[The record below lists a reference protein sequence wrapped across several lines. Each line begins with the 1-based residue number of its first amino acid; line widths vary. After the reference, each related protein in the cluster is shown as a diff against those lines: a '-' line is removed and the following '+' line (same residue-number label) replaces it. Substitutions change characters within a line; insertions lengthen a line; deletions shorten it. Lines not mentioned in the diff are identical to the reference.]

1 MGCGLC
7 GDEWN
12 ACPTYRDNN
21 YFDGVLHA
29 MCNEGDSID
38 TTLCSDPFFFRM
50 LDELGFT
57 FFGSHGCGCAH
68 IPCLFHYVDIF
79 FTAAGAMETLFL
91 LPIGTAAARQSG
103 LVCTYNELG
112 NRYYCNWTCFLCVR
126 YCCDSIQFWE
136 TPPIELRWNGCCPE
150 PTGLASPPG
159 RNPTPDGDMP
169 LTRSQL
175 EPWRD
180 VGGKG
185 RFAKVLVNFT
195 SNRFESYTEYEILTD
210 LEESRQSVS
219 LIYYDDSGAK
229 QDWPVLVRHLRLL
242 DRSWRTQAGGPDYV
256 PMDET
261 NQTKENPIFNDD
273 DDHEPAP
280 AASATASDPYAVGS
294 WVRLRKDETKA
305 GMKEYTA
312 YQITKS
318 PDHEDDMWVDLK
330 DPDTPKGTFV
340 NKSKVTQTTGPD
352 GEYYHT
358 PFGVDTFVTL
368 KRSDTDV
375 YMEPRIPYIVRL
387 NESDSEYIHVGKI
400 DGSYAGIVEKHKLRP
415 AFPKGSFVTLKVDES
430 NTAMERHRCYP
441 VVTAANGPNGDLKL
455 DLDLAYPENDTVWC
469 SSKKVKVAFE
479 YGCKVKWAPGVE
491 PHTANMFH
499 NHEKLWEGD
508 DVMQVWDDPDASQLG
523 GGVGIDSSTT
533 VKLMYKGEKFEAW
546 VNDLVNTS
554 LD

>member
-1 MGCGLC
+1 MSSASEIDYIRSKPVKYLDPSECSATFSQEGLYHGCCCYFMDYRDWCGLPQQV
-7 GDEWN
+7 
-12 ACPTYRDNN
+12 ACEAKY
-21 YFDGVLHA
+21 
-29 MCNEGDSID
+29 S
-38 TTLCSDPFFFRM
+38 CS
-50 LDELGFT
+50 LA
-57 FFGSHGCGCAH
+57 C
-68 IPCLFHYVDIF
+68 I
-79 FTAAGAMETLFL
+79 
-91 LPIGTAAARQSG
+91 
-103 LVCTYNELG
+103 
-112 NRYYCNWTCFLCVR
+112 YCFEQHCCDDCYCPCFLGHLLDIVQIGGGPGSVIMA
-126 YCCDSIQFWE
+126 YCCLECMRSTECLPGKDWE
-136 TPPIELRWNGCCPE
+136 GEDWLSDTQQLFNALVDDKRNRLSASELEKWQD
-150 PTGLASPPG
+150 LA
-159 RNPTPDGDMP
+159 
-169 LTRSQL
+169 
-175 EPWRD
+175 
-180 VGGKG
+180 GKG
-185 RFAKVLVNFT
+185 RFARVHANFGA
-195 SNRFESYTEYEILTD
+195 SSHFKNYTEYEILTNV
-210 LEESRQSVS
+210 EESRQSVE
-219 LIYYDDSGAK
+219 LIYYDGSGAK
-229 QDWPVLVRHLRLL
+229 QSWPVLLRHLKLL
-242 DRSWRTQAGGPDYV
+242 DPHWRIQPGGPDHV
-256 PMDET
+256 STHVDTEASD
-261 NQTKENPIFNDD
+261 QHKVNPIFDED
-273 DDHEPAP
+273 AETAPA

-358 PFGVDTFVTL
+358 PFGVDTFVML

-415 AFPKGSFVTLKVDES
+415 AFPKGTFVTLKVDES

-441 VVTAANGPNGDLKL
+441 VVTGANGPNGDLKL
-455 DLDLAYPENDTVWC
+455 DLNLEYPENDTVWC
-469 SSKKVKVAFE
+469 ASKKVKVAFE

-499 NHEKLWEGD
+499 NHEKLWDGD
-508 DVMQVWDDPDASQLG
+508 DVMQVWDDPDTSLLG

-533 VKLMYKGEKFEAW
+533 VQLMYKGEKFEAW
-546 VNDLVNTS
+546 VKDLVNTS